1 MTGNKM
7 IDTVIVG
14 LCVLASAA
22 TAGIFVYTEML
33 FEKPT
38 IDQQREIRRAKEQTL
53 AVTRPESFKLDK
65 LIINLHSRK
74 TRLRFL
80 DVQIYLV
87 PFKSEYG
94 DLLEAAKA
102 RINDSVID
110 IVSRMDPKELNSL
123 AGKDILKNR
132 IKNAVN
138 VIVNKQA
145 VKRIN
150 FSKFVV
156 Q

>member
-1 MTGNKM
+1 M

-14 LCVLASAA
+14 LCVLASLG
-22 TAGIFVYTEML
+22 TAGVFLYTEML
-33 FEKPT
+33 YEKPP
-38 IDQQREIRRAKEQTL
+38 IDQKHEIETAKEQAL
-53 AVTRPESFKLDK
+53 AITMPESFKLDK

-87 PFKSEYG
+87 PFKSEFG
-94 DLLEAAKA
+94 DLFEASKA
-102 RINDSVID
+102 RINDSIID
-110 IVSRMDPKELNSL
+110 IVSRMDPRELNSL
-123 AGKDILKNR
+123 AGKDILKSR
-132 IKNAVN
+132 IKKAVN